1 MRTTPSEQR
10 EHRDLTVQGVRL
22 RAVDAGRGLGPPVVL
37 VHDFLASHVAWDD
50 VFDAFASRHHVIA
63 LDLPGFGDSEKP
75 SPLRYRY
82 GLEAFAESMADL
94 IAAFGVGR
102 SHVVGHG
109 LGGAAALMLAATHP
123 ELVHRLVVLAPT
135 AFPALAPL
143 GSRMPLRP
151 ILGSVYVKQLLG
163 RATFRRYFREHAFG
177 GVPDCPESRFDYH
190 YDRFN
195 QPAGRE
201 SAFAVMRAMT
211 DTRALVARLG
221 RVRAPTL
228 VLWGR
233 DDRVT
238 PVAQA
243 PRLLREL
250 STARLEVLE
259 CGHSPAEER
268 PTEVG
273 ASILRFLEG

>member
-1 MRTTPSEQR
+1 
-10 EHRDLTVQGVRL
+10 
-22 RAVDAGRGLGPPVVL
+22 VL

-50 VFDAFASRHHVIA
+50 VFDALAERHHVIGV
-63 LDLPGFGDSEKP
+63 DLPGFGDSEKP

-82 GLEAFAESMADL
+82 GLEAFAESLADL

-135 AFPALAPL
+135 AFPALSPL
-143 GSRMPLRP
+143 GSRLPLRP
-151 ILGSVYVKQLLG
+151 VVGALYVKQLLG
-163 RATFRRYFREHAFG
+163 RATFRRYFREQVFG
-177 GVPDCPESRFDYH
+177 DVASCPASRVDHH

-195 QPAGRE
+195 QPSGRE

-228 VLWGR
+228 VVWGR

-250 STARLEVLE
+250 TAARLEVLD

-268 PTEVG
+268 PAEVSP
-273 ASILRFLEG
+273 SILRFVAG